1 MAGTAPS
8 TGAHKRKPARTA
20 LASGQRHIRRVDD
33 AERSRTH
40 AWLVQV
46 QRRNRIVIRM
56 FSDGRHG
63 GRRAVLAAALA
74 FRAAMLKQMHDPGY
88 ALWRRN
94 RKRRNNT
101 SGIVGVAR
109 YANRERARPGRKPI
123 EREYWQAFADDGKGA
138 RRSRKFSV
146 AKYGEMRARA
156 LAIRARRALLRE
168 VGAQAAT

>member
-1 MAGTAPS
+1 MTAQA
-8 TGAHKRKPARTA
+8 TGAHKNKPGRAA

-56 FSDGRHG
+56 FSDSLHG
-63 GRRAVLAAALA
+63 GRRAALAAALA
-74 FRAAMLKQMHDPGY
+74 FRAATLKQMHDPGY

-109 YANRERARPGRKPI
+109 YASRERAGRKFI

-146 AKYGEMRARA
+146 AKYGETRARA
-156 LAIRARRALLRE
+156 LAIRARRAMLRE
-168 VGAQAAT
+168 VGAPAAT